1 MEFELFFNT
10 DLNYNNFKDIIVTTF
25 AEIAKKVDIRNDED
39 GYYLSHDYF
48 SITIFKETFGLDM
61 IEEDYNLKVTS
72 SISIDL
78 FAKAVE
84 EGMRLLLKVIGSLLK
99 KIEGDSIFL
108 GDSSTIIFKKVDN
121 VIYTYN
127 HPEQYYF
134 KISFDDLGE
143 GVDVKYIEW
152 DDYIVLHN
160 HQSTIGVVHNPVN
173 LLHEWAFPA
182 SVTPITTPMPNIRP
196 LW

>member
-10 DLNYNNFKDIIVTTF
+10 YLNYNNFKDIIVTTF

-127 HPEQYYF
+127 NPEQYYF

-143 GVDVKYIEW
+143 GVDVKYIE
-152 DDYIVLHN
+152 
-160 HQSTIGVVHNPVN
+160 
-173 LLHEWAFPA
+173 
-182 SVTPITTPMPNIRP
+182 
-196 LW
+196 